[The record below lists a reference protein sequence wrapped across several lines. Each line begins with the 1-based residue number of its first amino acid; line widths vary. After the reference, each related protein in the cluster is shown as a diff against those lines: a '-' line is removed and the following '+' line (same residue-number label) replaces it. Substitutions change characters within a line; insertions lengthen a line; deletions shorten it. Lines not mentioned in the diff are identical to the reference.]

1 MVVVLPFLM
10 VAAAFASFR
19 DAFLTLS
26 VTAFLYFPTCTVI
39 LTVPAFFAVTT
50 PLEITV
56 ATLLLLVEYFT
67 VPPIAEV
74 DYSVYIKV

>member
-50 PLEITV
+50 PLEFTV
-56 ATLLLLVEYFT
+56 ATFLVDTACEEGHL
-67 VPPIAEV
+67 VV
-74 DYSVYIKV
+74 LV

>member
-50 PLEITV
+50 PLEFTV
-56 ATLLLLVEYFT
+56 ATFLLLLVNFAVPETPVLVT
-67 VPPIAEV
+67 VIFV
-74 DYSVYIKV
+74 LV